1 MIRTKLT
8 WRRSYEKTQNPP
20 AWLVNRQYGRKRTK
34 YLFKIKQTLPEQ
46 KTVDITK
53 NGQVLKTINV
63 RRKSK
68 YFSGR
73 NRLIF

>member
-1 MIRTKLT
+1 MIRTKIT
-8 WRRSYEKTQNPP
+8 GRRSYEKTQNPP
-20 AWLVNRQYGRKRTK
+20 AWLVNRQYGRKRTI